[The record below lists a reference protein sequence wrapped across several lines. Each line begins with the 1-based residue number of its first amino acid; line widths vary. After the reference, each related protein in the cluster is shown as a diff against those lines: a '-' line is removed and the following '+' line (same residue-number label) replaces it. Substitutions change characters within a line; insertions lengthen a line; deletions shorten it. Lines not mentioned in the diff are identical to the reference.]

1 MHGCTT
7 GTDGKTQHMMAM
19 RKRYPR
25 QTKTGFTL
33 IELVIVITILGIL
46 AVIALPKFIAIQA
59 DARVA
64 KLNSARGA
72 VAAGAVIVH
81 SAYLARGGITDQET
95 CPAGGGFAT
104 NLIGGT
110 LCTEGGLLNLVNGYP
125 ASAALGVAGIISEA
139 GLSSADFVPTLAQL
153 NLDGIGA
160 TVAGAIT
167 TISVIGGSST
177 VGGAG
182 AKTNASCSF
191 TYTDPV
197 SAGAAAEISA
207 VTTTGC

>member
-1 MHGCTT
+1 MAIQ
-7 GTDGKTQHMMAM
+7 KTCV
-19 RKRYPR
+19 R
-25 QTKTGFTL
+25 QANAGFTL
-33 IELVIVITILGIL
+33 IELVVVIAILGIL
-46 AVIALPKFIAIQA
+46 AAIALPKFVTLQT

-81 SAYLARGGITDQET
+81 SAYLARSGITDQET

-110 LCTEGGLLNLVNGYP
+110 LCTDGGLLNLVNGYP

-153 NLDGIGA
+153 NLEGIGA

-182 AKTNASCSF
+182 EKTNASCSF

-197 SAGAAAEISA
+197 TAGAAAEISG
-207 VTTTGC
+207 VTTSGC